1 MEKEL
6 TADECENRINELFPD
21 VDQTE
26 DLDEM
31 ISDMETI
38 LVSQTKAIKNI
49 SQSQTQVL
57 KKIKKW
63 EDIAQNGGFKNQ
75 EKLQEVRFIGIE
87 FDYQKVDVGQ
97 RLVNDALAEGFQP
110 LRDFDRGSGIV
121 MVMGKWKKEN
131 AKPKDKQKRL

>member
-1 MEKEL
+1 MKDEL

-31 ISDMETI
+31 ISEMETV
-38 LVSQTKAIKNI
+38 LTSQTKAIKNI
-49 SQSQTQVL
+49 SKSQSKVL

-63 EDIAQNGGFKNQ
+63 EEIAQNGAFKNQ
-75 EKLQEVRFIGIE
+75 EKLIEVGFIGVE

-97 RLVNDALAEGFQP
+97 RLLNEALAEGFQP

-121 MVMGKWKKEN
+121 MVVAKWGKQN
-131 AKPKDKQKRL
+131 AKPKNKQK

>member
-1 MEKEL
+1 MEDKL

-31 ISDMETI
+31 ISDMETV
-38 LVSQTKAIKNI
+38 LTSQTKVIENI
-49 SQSQTQVL
+49 SKSQSKVL

-63 EDIAQNGGFKNQ
+63 EEIVQNGAFKNQ
-75 EKLQEVRFIGIE
+75 PKLIEVRFIGVE
-87 FDYQKVDVGQ
+87 FDYQKVDIGQ
-97 RLVNDALAEGFQP
+97 RLLNEALAEGFQP

-121 MVMGKWKKEN
+121 MVVAKWGKQN
-131 AKPKDKQKRL
+131 AKPKNNKK

>member
-1 MEKEL
+1 MEKDIEEMFSV
-6 TADECENRINELFPD
+6 AA
-21 VDQTE
+21 TE
-26 DLDEM
+26 QAEDIDEM
-31 ISDMETI
+31 ISEMETV

-49 SQSQTQVL
+49 SKSQTQVL

-63 EDIAQNGGFKNQ
+63 EDIALNGGFKNQ
-75 EKLQEVRFIGIE
+75 EKLQEVRFIGVE

-97 RLVNDALAEGFQP
+97 RLLNEALAEGFQP

-131 AKPKDKQKRL
+131 AKSKNKPKRL

>member
-1 MEKEL
+1 MEKDIEKEL
-6 TADECENRINELFPD
+6 DEMFS
-21 VDQTE
+21 VAAADQTE

-31 ISDMETI
+31 ISEMETI
-38 LVSQTKAIKNI
+38 LTSQTKAIKNI

-63 EDIAQNGGFKNQ
+63 EDIALNGGFKNQ
-75 EKLQEVRFIGIE
+75 EKLLEVRFIGVE

-97 RLVNDALAEGFQP
+97 RLLNEALAEGFQP

-121 MVMGKWKKEN
+121 MVMAKWGKQN
-131 AKPKDKQKRL
+131 AKPKGKKKRL

>member
-1 MEKEL
+1 MEKDTEK
-6 TADECENRINELFPD
+6 D
-21 VDQTE
+21 VIEEMFSDVAAEQAE
-26 DLDEM
+26 DIDEM
-31 ISDMETI
+31 ISEMETV
-38 LVSQTKAIKNI
+38 LTSQTKAIKNI
-49 SQSQTQVL
+49 SKSQTQVL

-75 EKLQEVRFIGIE
+75 EKLLEVRFIGVE

-97 RLVNDALAEGFQP
+97 RLLNEALAEGFQP

-131 AKPKDKQKRL
+131 AKPKNKPKRL

>member
-1 MEKEL
+1 MKDEL

-38 LVSQTKAIKNI
+38 LTSQTKAIKNFGK
-49 SQSQTQVL
+49 SQSKVL

-63 EDIAQNGGFKNQ
+63 EEIAQNGAFKNQ
-75 EKLQEVRFIGIE
+75 EKLIEVRFIGVE

-97 RLVNDALAEGFQP
+97 RLLNEALAEGFQP

-121 MVMGKWKKEN
+121 MVVAKWGKQN
-131 AKPKDKQKRL
+131 AKPKDKQK

>member
-1 MEKEL
+1 MKDEL

-31 ISDMETI
+31 ISEMETV
-38 LVSQTKAIKNI
+38 LTSQTQAIKNI
-49 SQSQTQVL
+49 SKSQSKVL

-63 EDIAQNGGFKNQ
+63 EEIAQNGAFKNQ
-75 EKLQEVRFIGIE
+75 EKLIEVRFIGVE

-97 RLVNDALAEGFQP
+97 RLLNEALAEGFQP

-121 MVMGKWKKEN
+121 MVVAKWGKQN
-131 AKPKDKQKRL
+131 AKAKDKKKRL

>member
-1 MEKEL
+1 MKDEL
-6 TADECENRINELFPD
+6 TVDECENRINELFPD

-31 ISDMETI
+31 ISEMETV
-38 LVSQTKAIKNI
+38 LTSQTKAIKNI
-49 SQSQTQVL
+49 SKSQTQVL

-63 EDIAQNGGFKNQ
+63 EDIALNGGFKNQ
-75 EKLQEVRFIGIE
+75 EKLQEVRFIGVE

-97 RLVNDALAEGFQP
+97 RLLNEALAEGFQP

-121 MVMGKWKKEN
+121 MVVAKWGKQN

>member
-1 MEKEL
+1 MEKDTEK
-6 TADECENRINELFPD
+6 D
-21 VDQTE
+21 VIEEMFSDVAAEQAE
-26 DLDEM
+26 DIDEM
-31 ISDMETI
+31 ISEMETV
-38 LVSQTKAIKNI
+38 LTSQTKAIKNI
-49 SQSQTQVL
+49 SKSQTQVL

-63 EDIAQNGGFKNQ
+63 EDIALNGGFKNQ
-75 EKLQEVRFIGIE
+75 EKLQEVRFIGVE

-131 AKPKDKQKRL
+131 AKTKDKPKRL

>member
-6 TADECENRINELFPD
+6 DEMFA
-21 VDQTE
+21 VADQTE
-26 DLDEM
+26 DADEM
-31 ISDMETI
+31 ISDMETV
-38 LVSQTKAIKNI
+38 LTSQTKAIKNI
-49 SQSQTQVL
+49 SKSQTKVL

-75 EKLQEVRFIGIE
+75 EKLLEVRFIGIE

-97 RLVNDALAEGFQP
+97 RLVNEALAEGFQP

-121 MVMGKWKKEN
+121 MVVAKWGKEN
-131 AKPKDKQKRL
+131 AKPKNNKK

>member
-1 MEKEL
+1 MEDEL

-31 ISDMETI
+31 ISDMETV
-38 LVSQTKAIKNI
+38 LTSQTKAIKNI
-49 SQSQTQVL
+49 SKSQTKVL
-57 KKIKKW
+57 KKMKKW
-63 EDIAQNGGFKNQ
+63 EDLAQNGGFKNQ
-75 EKLQEVRFIGIE
+75 EKLLEVRFIGIE

-97 RLVNDALAEGFQP
+97 RLVNEALAEGFQP

-131 AKPKDKQKRL
+131 AKPKDKPKRL

>member
-1 MEKEL
+1 MEDEL
-6 TADECENRINELFPD
+6 TSDECENRINELFPD
-21 VDQTE
+21 VDQNE

-38 LVSQTKAIKNI
+38 LTSQTKAIKNI
-49 SQSQTQVL
+49 SKSQTKVL

-63 EDIAQNGGFKNQ
+63 EEVVQNGGFKNQ
-75 EKLQEVRFIGIE
+75 EKLLEVRFIGIE

-121 MVMGKWKKEN
+121 MVMGKWKKAN

>member
-1 MEKEL
+1 MEKDTEKDVIEEMFSDGME
-6 TADECENRINELFPD
+6 DEYE
-21 VDQTE
+21 Q
-26 DLDEM
+26 LDED
-31 ISDMETI
+31 ISNMET
-38 LVSQTKAIKNI
+38 LLTKQTMAIKAID
-49 SQSQTQVL
+49 QSQMKVL

-75 EKLQEVRFIGIE
+75 EKLLEVRFIGIE

-97 RLVNDALAEGFQP
+97 RLLNEALAEGFQP

-121 MVMGKWKKEN
+121 MVMAKWGKQN

>member
-1 MEKEL
+1 MEKDIEEMFSV
-6 TADECENRINELFPD
+6 AA
-21 VDQTE
+21 TE
-26 DLDEM
+26 QAEDIDEM
-31 ISDMETI
+31 ISEMETV

-49 SQSQTQVL
+49 SKSQTQVL

-63 EDIAQNGGFKNQ
+63 EDIALNGGFKNQ
-75 EKLQEVRFIGIE
+75 EKLQEVRFIGVE

-97 RLVNDALAEGFQP
+97 RLLNEALAEGFQP

-131 AKPKDKQKRL
+131 AKTKDKPKRL

>member
-1 MEKEL
+1 MEKDIEKEL
-6 TADECENRINELFPD
+6 DEMFS
-21 VDQTE
+21 VAAADQTE

-31 ISDMETI
+31 ISEMETI
-38 LVSQTKAIKNI
+38 LTSQTKAIKNI

-63 EDIAQNGGFKNQ
+63 EDIALNGGFKNQ
-75 EKLQEVRFIGIE
+75 DKLLEVRFIGIE

-131 AKPKDKQKRL
+131 AKPKDKPKRL